1 MDQYD
6 WVMNI
11 PEKRLFTYSVAMIF
25 WVNSSLEGKIIF
37 EYQIKHW
44 SIHLMTSEYFYRLYC
59 ALLKL
64 TTFMIT
70 FTFVSTFIHVL
81 YKHQTPLGQ
90 YGNWQGAEFFVFI
103 GVKKA
108 FGF

>member
-1 MDQYD
+1 
-6 WVMNI
+6 
-11 PEKRLFTYSVAMIF
+11 
-25 WVNSSLEGKIIF
+25 
-37 EYQIKHW
+37 
-44 SIHLMTSEYFYRLYC
+44 MTSEYFYRLYC

-90 YGNWQGAEFFVFI
+90 YGNLQEAEFFVFI
-103 GVKKA
+103 GVKKLLVLK
-108 FGF
+108 FLR